1 MKQGKKNRKQI
12 ANTKKTEENK
22 TFEFAC
28 NSFLLTETNNKT
40 KIARHWGILKVF
52 RVEP

>member
-1 MKQGKKNRKQI
+1 MKRGKKTGSKKQI
-12 ANTKKTEENK
+12 PKKTEKNK